1 MKVLNIHG
9 YKGGSENTACSV
21 LKNMGFEVISPQLN
35 YNDMSP
41 QETLNT
47 LRNYLNG
54 CDAIVGT
61 SLGGFFGIL
70 LSVEFNTPV
79 ILVNPCL
86 MPFLTLTRLGFTGEI
101 QPYIEL
107 FPEIT
112 KIDLSLESTII
123 GGKDNIIDYH
133 DMTKRLLNNERF
145 RIFPEGRHSGATL
158 PLENYFD
165 EIFSQYINI
174 KNVK

>member
-1 MKVLNIHG
+1 
-9 YKGGSENTACSV
+9 
-21 LKNMGFEVISPQLN
+21 
-35 YNDMSP
+35 
-41 QETLNT
+41 
-47 LRNYLNG
+47 
-54 CDAIVGT
+54 
-61 SLGGFFGIL
+61 
-70 LSVEFNTPV
+70 
-79 ILVNPCL
+79 

-133 DMTKRLLNNERF
+133 YMTKRLLNNERF

-158 PLENYFD
+158 PLESYFD
-165 EIFSQYINI
+165 EIFS
-174 KNVK
+174 